1 MAQKRAE
8 SGCDTVCYDR
18 GVSIDPGQRLF
29 ANVVG
34 RPDAEIELDVAAL
47 ILGDW
52 EYDHIDVAH
61 YVGVLDELA
70 AAVMIGID
78 TDESSLPGDHG
89 EIALRALNHTLFD
102 EHGFRGNQDDYYDP
116 RNSFLHEVIDRRVG
130 IPITLSVLYMEVAR
144 RVGLTVHGIGF
155 PGHFLVRWDGA
166 DGTVV
171 VVDAF
176 RGGLRLDTDD
186 LEAMLQRSAGPS
198 AKLEPAMLV
207 PSSKRQILTRMLT
220 NLAGIYGRSG
230 DVVRSIAILERLHV
244 LDPENERL
252 QRELDRLQ
260 KKQLTLN

>member
-1 MAQKRAE
+1 MLRF
-8 SGCDTVCYDR
+8 
-18 GVSIDPGQRLF
+18 GVVIEPGQRLF

-34 RPDAEIELDVAAL
+34 RPDEEIELDVAAL

-70 AAVMIGID
+70 AAVKVRISGAQRD
-78 TDESSLPGDHG
+78 DLAGPGDPRQL
-89 EIALRALNHTLFD
+89 ALRALNHTLF
-102 EHGFRGNQDDYYDP
+102 EEQGFRGNQDDYYDP
-116 RNSFLHEVIDRRVG
+116 RNSFLHEVIDRRIG

-144 RVGLTVHGIGF
+144 RVGMTVHGISF
-155 PGHFLVRWDGA
+155 PGHFLVRWDSD

-171 VVDAF
+171 IVDPF
-176 RGGLRLDTDD
+176 RTGLRLDTDD
-186 LEAMLQRSAGPS
+186 LEALLRGSSPS
-198 AKLEPAMLV
+198 AKLEPAMLA

-244 LDPENERL
+244 LDPDNERL

-260 KKQLTLN
+260 RKQMTLN

>member
-1 MAQKRAE
+1 
-8 SGCDTVCYDR
+8 
-18 GVSIDPGQRLF
+18 VSIEPGQRLF
-29 ANVVG
+29 ANVVD

-70 AAVMIGID
+70 AAVMVAID

-171 VVDAF
+171 VVDPF
-176 RGGLRLDTDD
+176 RMGLRLDTED
-186 LEAMLQRSAGPS
+186 LEALLQRSAGAD
-198 AKLEPAMLV
+198 AKLEPAMLA
-207 PSSKRQILTRMLT
+207 PNSKRQILTRMLT
-220 NLAGIYGRSG
+220 NLAGIYGRAG

-244 LDPENERL
+244 LDPDNERL

-260 KKQLTLN
+260 RKQLTLN